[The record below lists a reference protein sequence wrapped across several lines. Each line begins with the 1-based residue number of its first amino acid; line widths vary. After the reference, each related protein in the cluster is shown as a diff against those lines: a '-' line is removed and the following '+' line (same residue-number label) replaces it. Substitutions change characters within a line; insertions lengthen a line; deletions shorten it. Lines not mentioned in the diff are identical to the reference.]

1 MEDGRL
7 SMLKRAADAL
17 LPPVPGTG
25 PEFRRRIEWLMLLRL
40 VVTTLL
46 LGATL
51 FFQLQ
56 QQGAA
61 YVESAV
67 PLYILIAATFTL
79 SLIYSLALPRIPD
92 LWQFSFFQ
100 AMVDVLYATVVIY
113 FTGGPTSVFT
123 LLYVFPIIT
132 SGLLHFRRGALI
144 AAAASAV
151 LFGTLINLQ
160 FYGILPPSDWPWVS
174 PWSSYTAGYVLWILV
189 IHFTIF
195 LFVAILASSVAEQAR
210 SARIS
215 LNLKEIDY
223 EKLAALHTSIV
234 RSIPIGIITTD
245 DKDRITFVNTAGAIQ
260 LGVAVSQV
268 VRSPVRHIFPII
280 QDTIDKTASRGES
293 YRTIRDVDGEARH
306 IELTVSDL
314 KSAEGTPQGRLVVF
328 QDVTLVRKMEERVRL
343 SEKQA
348 AFVRIA
354 AGMAHEIRNP
364 LASIRGATEMLA
376 NSSGGPENEKRLMSI
391 VIRETDRLNGL
402 LSDFLLTVG
411 SRQPKKI
418 RVILSELVEETVGLF
433 AGDPSHRRNVSVETL
448 INQGVEVEAE
458 PARLRQALW
467 NLLTNAV
474 DATPDGG
481 MIRVL
486 LGHEEDSGYAV
497 VTVQD
502 SGQGIPP
509 EIRERL
515 FEPFTSTKER
525 GTGLG
530 LSLVLSVVESH
541 NGTIQVQS
549 TPGAGTV
556 FTVRLPRAPSVATE
570 EKGGADV

>member
-1 MEDGRL
+1 L
-7 SMLKRAADAL
+7 SILRRTADAL

-25 PEFRRRIEWLMLLRL
+25 PEFRRRVEWLMLLRL

-56 QQGAA
+56 QTGVG

-79 SLIYSLALPRIPD
+79 SLIYALALPRIPH

-100 AMVDVLYATVVIY
+100 SMVDVVYATVVIY

-123 LLYVFPIIT
+123 LLYIFPIIT

-144 AAAASAV
+144 AAAGSAV

-160 FYGILPPSDWPWVS
+160 FYGVLPPSDWPWVS
-174 PWSSYTAGYVLWILV
+174 PWSSYTAGYLLWVLV

-195 LFVAILASSVAEQAR
+195 LFVALLASSVAEQAR
-210 SARIS
+210 TARIS

-223 EKLAALHTSIV
+223 KKLAALHTSIV

-245 DKDRITFVNTAGAIQ
+245 EHDDITFVNTAGAKQI
-260 LGVAVSQV
+260 GVAAGEL
-268 VRSPVRHIFPII
+268 VRSPVRQIFTVIE
-280 QDTIDKTASRGES
+280 DTIDKTASRGES
-293 YRTIRDVDGEARH
+293 YRTILKVDGRPRH
-306 IELTVSDL
+306 FELSVSDL
-314 KSAEGTPQGRLVVF
+314 KSEDEVPRGRLVVF
-328 QDVTLVRKMEERVRL
+328 QDVTMVRTMEERVRL

-364 LASIRGATEMLA
+364 LASIRGATEMLS
-376 NSSGGPENEKRLMSI
+376 NSSGGSASDKKLMNI
-391 VIRETDRLNGL
+391 VIRETDRLNSL

-411 SRQPKKI
+411 NRQPKKI
-418 RVILSELVEETVGLF
+418 RVILSDLVEETVGLF
-433 AGDPSHRRNVSVETL
+433 AGDASARHNVSVETL
-448 INQGVEVEAE
+448 INKGVEVEGE

-474 DATPDGG
+474 DATPEGG
-481 MIRVL
+481 IIRVL
-486 LGHEEDSGYAV
+486 LGTEEESGYAV
-497 VTVQD
+497 VKVQD
-502 SGQGIPP
+502 SGPGIPQ

-515 FEPFTSTKER
+515 FEPFTTTKEK

-541 NGTIQVQS
+541 NGTIEVHS
-549 TPGAGTV
+549 TPRTGTV
-556 FTVRLPRAPSVATE
+556 FTVRLPPAPS
-570 EKGGADV
+570 ADKMGERGPVDV

>member
-1 MEDGRL
+1 M
-7 SMLKRAADAL
+7 SFLKRTADAL

-25 PEFRRRIEWLMLLRL
+25 PEFRRRVEWLMLLRL

-56 QQGAA
+56 QHGAV

-79 SLIYSLALPRIPD
+79 SLIYTLALPRIPD

-100 AMVDVLYATVVIY
+100 AMVDVVYATVVIY

-132 SGLLHFRRGALI
+132 SGLLHYRRGALI
-144 AAAASAV
+144 AASASSV
-151 LFGTLINLQ
+151 LFGSLINLQ
-160 FYGILPPSDWPWVS
+160 FHGVLPSSDWPWVS
-174 PWSSYTAGYVLWILV
+174 PWSSYTSGYLLWVLVVHL
-189 IHFTIF
+189 TIF
-195 LFVAILASSVAEQAR
+195 LFVAVLASAVAEQAR
-210 SARIS
+210 TARIS

-245 DKDRITFVNTAGAIQ
+245 ERDRITYVNSAGAAQIGVTPAELIQ
-260 LGVAVSQV
+260 SPLRQV
-268 VRSPVRHIFPII
+268 FSVIEDDMDRSG
-280 QDTIDKTASRGES
+280 TRGES
-293 YRTIRDVDGEARH
+293 YRTIREVENNPRH

-314 KSAEGTPQGRLVVF
+314 RSEDGTPRGRLVVF
-328 QDVTLVRKMEERVRL
+328 QDVTSVRKMEERVRL

-364 LASIRGATEMLA
+364 LASIRGATEML
-376 NSSGGPENEKRLMSI
+376 SHSDGRSENDKKLMNI
-391 VIRETDRLNGL
+391 VIRETDRLNSL

-411 SRQPKKI
+411 GSRPKKI
-418 RVILSELVEETVGLF
+418 RVILSDLVEETVGLF
-433 AGDPSHRRNVSVETL
+433 AGDPSVRRNVSLETL
-448 INQGVEVEAE
+448 INKGVEVEGE
-458 PARLRQALW
+458 PARLKQALW

-474 DATPDGG
+474 DATPDRGV
-481 MIRVL
+481 IRVL
-486 LGHEEDSGYAV
+486 LGTEEGSGYAV
-497 VTVQD
+497 VRVQD
-502 SGQGIPP
+502 SGPGIPP
-509 EIRERL
+509 EIRDRL
-515 FEPFTSTKER
+515 FEPFTTTKEK

-541 NGTIQVQS
+541 NGTIQVHS
-549 TPGAGTV
+549 TPGTGTV
-556 FTVRLPRAPSVATE
+556 FTVRLPPAPSAGTTE
-570 EKGGADV
+570 ERRRKDG